1 MAGCTHYVSA
11 PVNPGEV
18 AAARAAARLN
28 PNAVEQRLAA
38 LAPGYK
44 AGAAQWDRLAL
55 FAAILEGNADIGAS
69 RTAIKTAEGARR
81 AAGARPGPTLTLTT
95 EYARNAPEAS
105 PWLFGGAIDLPID
118 AGGRRS
124 SRLTVADLGIAAAR
138 YDYAETI
145 WTTRMALR
153 RALADKLVAE
163 CRLVTG
169 TRMAAVRQRQF
180 DVVARRVGAG
190 AASRADLERVRADVA
205 DAVRRQ
211 ADARTAIANA
221 SAGIAAALGVPP
233 GDLTGRTLIW
243 DGFEAPAPQ
252 PVVDAPTRL
261 AALVGRADVLKAV
274 TQHDQAEAELRG
286 EIARQYPAISIGP
299 GYTWERGLVKIPI
312 NLALI
317 LPPLDGNRGAIA
329 AAEARRGEAGARLEA
344 VVAGAAAAIDQA
356 LAATRLSR
364 AALVQVRTLELPA
377 ARRLALQAD
386 HELAAGV
393 IDRGEWAA
401 AQAGAELARLSEL
414 DALAAVHA
422 ADAALEAALRRPVE
436 GPEMAIR
443 GGLGV
448 IK

>member
-163 CRLVTG
+163 CRLVAG
-169 TRMAAVRQRQF
+169 TRMAAARQRQF

-448 IK
+448 IE